1 MPDTHQQDHFS
12 VISNKADKLA
22 TFEESSVIVSFFRR
36 VTNFDQVAFY
46 NLLYLFNGLMM
57 VISVSLNAMSIKHMM
72 LSIKDNGAF
81 FSNVLNFCFNFMF
94 SVPIA

>member
-1 MPDTHQQDHFS
+1 
-12 VISNKADKLA
+12 
-22 TFEESSVIVSFFRR
+22 
-36 VTNFDQVAFY
+36 
-46 NLLYLFNGLMM
+46 MM

-94 SVPIA
+94 SVPSAHKRVSWISYWSIK